1 MFIESP
7 PRILRRFFPK
17 SIIWDLPNNE
27 NKIYLTF
34 DDGPIPEVTPL
45 VLNILDEFDVKATF
59 FMVGENV
66 KKHPDVFDLIVK
78 KGHSIGNHS
87 YNHVKGWATEDSD
100 YYQNI
105 EEARKL
111 IPTTLFRPPHGR
123 ILPRQSK
130 QILIDYQIIM
140 WSVLSLDYNPKLSP
154 EQVFDNV
161 KRNTK
166 SGSIIVFH
174 DSLKAAKNMLPA
186 LKKSIN
192 YLKEKGFD
200 FSTL

>member
-45 VLNILDEFDVKATF
+45 VLDILDEFDVKATF

-66 KKHPDVFDLIVK
+66 KKHPHVFDLILK

-111 IPTTLFRPPHGR
+111 IPTTFFRPPHGR

-130 QILIDYQIIM
+130 HILIDYQIIM
-140 WSVLSLDYNPKLSP
+140 WSVLSLDYDSKLSP